1 MIVRRCKLQFSI
13 LLAIMVML
21 VQHEIAAGQLIG
33 NRSIGGPALSLTQQS
48 AVGNPAIPNP
58 GNPGIGLSSSGGIG
72 QASNAIGSLGSRMQ
86 IDNTRFVRGKRSRQD
101 VVGSNRTD
109 LNGFV
114 GVGQALGVGR
124 VPSSVENFRI
134 ETTKTKINRP
144 LPPQP
149 AKGMYYPR
157 LEIDFAT
164 TASQGKLLQ
173 EGPASI
179 DTSDRVAQFSAGN
192 AIVTMSGTTA
202 ILRGAVNSVR
212 TSELLVQLLSFEPG
226 IDRVKNELV
235 VLSSPMQ
242 IPPAAMH

>member
-1 MIVRRCKLQFSI
+1 MIIRSCKLQVSV
-13 LLAIMVML
+13 LLAIMAML
-21 VQHEIAAGQLIG
+21 VQHKVAEGQLVG
-33 NRSIGGPALSLTQQS
+33 NRSIGTPALSLTQQR
-48 AVGNPAIPNP
+48 AAGNPAIPSP
-58 GNPGIGLSSSGGIG
+58 GIG
-72 QASNAIGSLGSRMQ
+72 QASNAIGTLGSRMQ
-86 IDNTRFVRGKRSRQD
+86 VDNTRFVRGNRSRQD